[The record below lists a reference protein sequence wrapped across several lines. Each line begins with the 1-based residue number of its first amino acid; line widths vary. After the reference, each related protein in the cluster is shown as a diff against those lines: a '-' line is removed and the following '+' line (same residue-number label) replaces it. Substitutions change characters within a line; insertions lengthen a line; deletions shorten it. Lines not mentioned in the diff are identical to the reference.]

1 MNAMRQTKLSVTLF
15 LHYQDKY
22 LFLHRSPD
30 RDVDPNRLNGIGGK
44 VEPGEDFVTAA
55 IRETQEESG
64 LQVNKQDLEF
74 AGFTHLREGYPD
86 DWLAAFFIVH
96 LQQPNLPIDPHTRE
110 GDLIWIQQN
119 EVLQTNYELVDDLH
133 YIWPLI
139 LEKKLPFFLSAQ
151 VNDQEKIVDYSL
163 KTLQSA

>member
-1 MNAMRQTKLSVTLF
+1 MIVMRQTKLSVTLF
-15 LHYQDKY
+15 LQYRDQY

-55 IRETQEESG
+55 IRETEEESG
-64 LQVNKQDLEF
+64 ILVNKQDIEF

-96 LQQPNLPIDPHTRE
+96 LHQPTLPIDPHTRE
-110 GDLIWIQQN
+110 GELIWIQQN
-119 EVLQTNYELVDDLH
+119 EVLQTSYELVDDLR

-139 LEKKLPFFLSAQ
+139 LKNEFPFFLAAT
-151 VNDQEKIVDYSL
+151 VNGQEKIVEHSL
-163 KTLQSA
+163 SIL